1 MERGRELILI
11 LILLLFSY
19 SSLHVNGS
27 CCYNCEGE
35 DDPDSIVDEL
45 FTNISTSYRDANFM
59 RGEGI
64 EVQAGLENGELLDFQ
79 LRNVRSSYCPSI
91 DPRLT

>member
-1 MERGRELILI
+1 MERGRELL
-11 LILLLFSY
+11 LLLLLFSY
-19 SSLHVNGS
+19 SSSSGS
-27 CCYNCEGE
+27 CCYNCDGE

-64 EVQAGLENGELLDFQ
+64 EVQAGLETGELLDFQ
-79 LRNVRSSYCPSI
+79 HNNVRSGYCPST